1 MTLFRFARAA
11 FLFVVSVAPLLV
23 TGCGGDSNDGGRV
36 LNVVGVYA
44 TSLDEPWNGVVNSS
58 LVDAEANGDI
68 NYDAVDNVG
77 YAPGAFEGTL
87 RRLIAEKNPDMLIGD
102 SFGNE
107 AAARRVAADFPA
119 IAFAFGSAEGPT
131 APNYSVFDNW
141 IHEPAYLS
149 GMLAGG
155 MTKSNVVGIVGGF
168 PVAEVNRLV
177 NGFTA
182 GARSVNPDV
191 RVLVTY
197 LSSWFDP
204 AAAAAATREQI
215 AQGADLFYAE
225 RAGVIETAA
234 ENGFLS
240 VGNITDQESVSPST
254 VLTSCLWSTEPMVE
268 YLISVVREGTYV
280 GEDLRR
286 LSMLTA
292 GGAALAPLNY
302 NVTGGIPAEL
312 ADRVLQTQS
321 AIARG
326 GFVVPIDES
335 TPAGSVIK

>member
-1 MTLFRFARAA
+1 MTPIRTTRRA
-11 FLFVVSVAPLLV
+11 FVSAVSVALLLLA
-23 TGCGGDSNDGGRV
+23 GCGGDSNDGGRK
-36 LNVVGVYA
+36 LNVVGIYA

-58 LVDAEANGDI
+58 LVDAEAAGDI
-68 NYDAVDNVG
+68 EYNAVDNVG

-87 RRLIAEKNPDMLIGD
+87 RRVIAERNPDMLIGD

-155 MTKSNVVGIVGGF
+155 MTKSNVVGIVGGY

-182 GARSVNPDV
+182 GARSVNPNV
-191 RVLVTY
+191 QVLVTY
-197 LSSWFDP
+197 LSSWYDP
-204 AAAAAATREQI
+204 AAAAAATRAQI
-215 AQGADLFYAE
+215 AQGADIFYAE
-225 RAGVIETAA
+225 RAGVIEESASV
-234 ENGFLS
+234 GLLS
-240 VGNITDQESVSPST
+240 VGNIVDQESVSPKT
-254 VLTSCLWSTEPMVE
+254 VLTSNLWNTHPMVD
-268 YLISVVREGTYV
+268 YLISNIRDGSYV

-286 LSMLTA
+286 LSMLAA

-326 GFVVPIDES
+326 AFVVPIDES
-335 TPAGSVIK
+335 TPQGAVIK